1 MCFSLHFL
9 VELHKGYR
17 EGAGDQESSA
27 FSRVPELVFF
37 FFDRILEL
45 VLGMEA
51 IGNYGST
58 RSKQRHRNS
67 LPIGCVWLQTCR
79 KFIEASRRTILRR

>member
-1 MCFSLHFL
+1 MCLSLHFL

-17 EGAGDQESSA
+17 ERAGDQERSA
-27 FSRVPELVFF
+27 FSRVP
-37 FFDRILEL
+37 EL

-79 KFIEASRRTILRR
+79 KFIEVARELF